1 MVTVIAAVAF
11 ASASQVFAKRLE
23 VLGVTGEYSN
33 FQATGVSGNGAVI
46 VGYSE
51 GKGRHEAFR
60 WTKEN
65 GIVGLGSVPKGY
77 YNLMANGLSADGLVI
92 VGFCS
97 ALNREQLAFRWTQES
112 GMEVLGGLQARDG
125 GSWAS
130 AVSADG
136 SVIVGTLTRP
146 TDQYPGAMEEAFR
159 WTKEAGPQSLG
170 DLPEGDNSGDALA
183 ERLLRATGVSA
194 DGSVIVGHDLKHGE
208 AFRWSKGGGM
218 RGLGRLPGG
227 AQSWAFA
234 VSADGATIV
243 GASTTSVQDEQ
254 QAVRWTTEGGIES
267 LGKLSDGDSMS
278 IAHDV
283 SENGAV
289 IVGVATGE
297 KGPQAFRWKKEVGM
311 VGLGALP
318 EGYGRSSAAAVSA
331 DGSVIVGY
339 IAGDAGY
346 KAVRW
351 VE

>member
-1 MVTVIAAVAF
+1 
-11 ASASQVFAKRLE
+11 
-23 VLGVTGEYSN
+23 
-33 FQATGVSGNGAVI
+33 
-46 VGYSE
+46 
-51 GKGRHEAFR
+51 
-60 WTKEN
+60 
-65 GIVGLGSVPKGY
+65 
-77 YNLMANGLSADGLVI
+77 
-92 VGFCS
+92 
-97 ALNREQLAFRWTQES
+97 
-112 GMEVLGGLQARDG
+112 MEVLGGLQARDG

-227 AQSWAFA
+227 EQSWAFA
-234 VSADGATIV
+234 VSADGVTIV